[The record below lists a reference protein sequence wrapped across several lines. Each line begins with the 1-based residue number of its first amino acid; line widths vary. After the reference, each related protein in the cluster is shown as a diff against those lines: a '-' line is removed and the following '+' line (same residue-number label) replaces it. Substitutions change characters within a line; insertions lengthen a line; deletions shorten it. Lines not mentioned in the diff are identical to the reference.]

1 MMSAKQREEG
11 DSISRCGKIEVILL
25 VLKTRANSNMVV
37 DKRSPGG
44 GERSQMLRENG
55 EDVP

>member
-1 MMSAKQREEG
+1 M
-11 DSISRCGKIEVILL
+11 RCGKIEVILL

-44 GERSQMLRENG
+44 GERSQILRENG
-55 EDVP
+55 KDVP